1 MRKVC
6 VKIYKYDE
14 LSDSAKENAR
24 QWWIECESQDH
35 AWSKENR
42 ETLDVFCALFPVKVS
57 DWEYGYR
64 NYINFSMTCND
75 EIETLSGWR
84 LATYIWNNYRR
95 DLFKGK
101 YYSTSGKCIDGKYHY
116 KSRHSKIILDNCCVL
131 TGYCIDDD
139 ILKPIYDFLNRP
151 DSQTFYDLM
160 NDCLQSWV
168 YACQDEYE
176 HALSDESAEDAIRA
190 NEYEFTKDGSIY

>member
-14 LSDSAKENAR
+14 LSDSAKEKAR
-24 QWWIECESQDH
+24 QWWIGCESQDH
-35 AWSKENR
+35 AWAKENR

-57 DWEYGYR
+57 DWEYGYQ

-84 LATYIWNNYRR
+84 LATYLWNNYRR
-95 DLFKGK
+95 DLYKGK

-116 KSRHSKIILDNCCVL
+116 KSRHSRIILDNCCVL

-168 YACQDEYE
+168 YACRDEYE